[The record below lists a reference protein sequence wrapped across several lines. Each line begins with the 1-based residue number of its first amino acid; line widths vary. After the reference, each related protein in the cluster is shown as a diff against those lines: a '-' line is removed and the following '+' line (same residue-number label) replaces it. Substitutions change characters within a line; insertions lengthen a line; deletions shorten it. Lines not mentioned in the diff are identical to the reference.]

1 MRKAGIG
8 IICAVWICG
17 AALGGCAGGSGQA
30 GSQEAGIQTAEIQS
44 ALAGAET
51 EDGEGGGA
59 AAEVRESSGAAGAE
73 PAVPA
78 LEDGIYTAEFDTDS
92 SMFHVSEA
100 CDGKGT
106 LTVQDGAMTIHISL
120 GSKNIVNLYPGL
132 AEDARKEG
140 AELLEPTVDSV
151 TYSDGFTEEVYGFDV
166 PVPVLDEEFD
176 LALIGKKGK
185 WYDHKVRVSD
195 PVRVEDGAASPVGAT
210 PQAGAMSQAGTGT
223 LAELEDGEY
232 LAEVVLEGGTGR
244 AGVDSPARIVV
255 EDGKARA
262 QIVWSSPN
270 YDYMKLGEET
280 YLPVNTEGNSEF
292 EIPVEAFDVPI
303 PVTADT
309 VAMGTPH
316 EIEYTIRFDGASVEQ
331 VKE

>member
-30 GSQEAGIQTAEIQS
+30 GSQEAGIQNAEIQS